1 MLLCTKHTSTLII
14 VTLNFTVI
22 PNLFGHLDSVDWN
35 GEMEFN
41 GNKLDASDWFSPPY
55 KTI

>member
-1 MLLCTKHTSTLII
+1 MGLLVPTNVLLYTKHTSTLII

-22 PNLFGHLDSVDWN
+22 PNLFGHLDSMDWN

-41 GNKLDASDWFSPPY
+41 GNKLDTSD
-55 KTI
+55 